1 MATNLPTN
9 SPAVKLP
16 VVMANELIWRLSVEQ
31 YHKMIRAGILTENDP
46 VEFLEGWL
54 VHKMPKNSPHSIS
67 TKLTR
72 QTLERALPAG
82 WYVETQEPI
91 TLQDSEPEPDVVVIR
106 GSIRDYTE
114 RHPAAPDIAFVIEV
128 ASSTLERDRRMKR
141 RIYARAGIAVYWLV
155 HLVES
160 CVEVYTAPSGETVE
174 ADYQQLQ
181 VCNLTDS
188 VPVIIE
194 GQEIARL
201 NVKDI
206 LP

>member
-1 MATNLPTN
+1 M
-9 SPAVKLP
+9 V
-16 VVMANELIWRLSVEQ
+16 NELIWRLSLEQ

-54 VHKMPKNSPHSIS
+54 IHKMPKNSPHSVS

-72 QTLERALPAG
+72 QLLERILPAG

-106 GSIRDYTE
+106 GSIRDYVD
-114 RHPAAPDIAFVIEV
+114 RHASAQDVAFVVEV
-128 ASSTLERDRRMKR
+128 ASSTLERDRRLKR
-141 RIYARAGIAVYWLV
+141 RIYARARIPVYWLIN
-155 HLVES
+155 LVES
-160 CVEVYTAPSGETVE
+160 CVEVYTAPLSESVE

-181 VCNLTDS
+181 LCHLSDF

-194 GQEIARL
+194 GQEIAQLTVRDL
-201 NVKDI
+201 

>member
-1 MATNLPTN
+1 MATNSSTN
-9 SPAVKLP
+9 SSVAKLP
-16 VVMANELIWRLSVEQ
+16 VVMVNELIWRLSLEQ

-54 VHKMPKNSPHSIS
+54 IHKMPKNSPHSVS

-72 QTLERALPAG
+72 QLLERILPAG

-106 GSIRDYTE
+106 GSIRDYVD
-114 RHPAAPDIAFVIEV
+114 RHASAQDVAFVVEV
-128 ASSTLERDRRMKR
+128 ASSTLERDRRLKR
-141 RIYARAGIAVYWLV
+141 RIYARAGIPVYWLIN
-155 HLVES
+155 LVES
-160 CVEVYTAPSGETVE
+160 CVEVYTAPLSESVE

-181 VCNLTDS
+181 LCHLSDS
-188 VPVIIE
+188 VSVIIE
-194 GQEIARL
+194 GKEIAQFTVREL
-201 NVKDI
+201 

>member
-1 MATNLPTN
+1 MAINL
-9 SPAVKLP
+9 SAGSSSAKLP

-106 GSIRDYTE
+106 GSIRNYTE
-114 RHPAAPDIAFVIEV
+114 HHPTAQDVAFVVEI

-141 RIYARAGIAVYWLV
+141 RIYARAGIPVYWLV
-155 HLVES
+155 NLVEN
-160 CVEVYTAPSGETVE
+160 CVEVYTAPSGESVE

-181 VCNLTDS
+181 VCSLADS
-188 VPVIIE
+188 VAVMIE
-194 GQEIARL
+194 GQEIAQL
-201 NVKDI
+201 SVKDL

>member
-9 SPAVKLP
+9 LTAAKLP
-16 VVMANELIWRLSVEQ
+16 VVMANELIWRLSIDQ
-31 YHKMIRAGILTENDP
+31 YHKMIRAGILTDTDP

-72 QTLERALPAG
+72 QMLERALPAG

-106 GSIRDYTE
+106 GNIRDYTE
-114 RHPAAPDIAFVIEV
+114 RHPSTPDIAFVVEV
-128 ASSTLERDRRMKR
+128 ASSTLERDRRLKR
-141 RIYARAGIAVYWLV
+141 RIYARAGIPVYWLV
-155 HLVES
+155 NLVES
-160 CVEVYTAPSGETVE
+160 CVEVYTAPSGEAVE

-181 VCNLTDS
+181 VCNHADS
-188 VPVIIE
+188 VPVMLE
-194 GQEIARL
+194 GEEIAKL
-201 NVKDI
+201 NVKDL

>member
-1 MATNLPTN
+1 MATRGSTG
-9 SPAVKLP
+9 SSSAKLP

-67 TKLTR
+67 TKLIR
-72 QTLERALPAG
+72 QTLARTLPDG

-114 RHPAAPDIAFVIEV
+114 RYATAEEVAFVVEV
-128 ASSTLERDRRMKR
+128 ASSTLERDRRLKR
-141 RIYARAGIAVYWLV
+141 RIYARAEIPVYWLV
-155 HLVES
+155 NLVEN
-160 CVEVYTAPSGETVE
+160 CVEVYTAPIGDSVE

-181 VCNLTDS
+181 ICHLSDA
-188 VPVIIE
+188 VPVVIE

-201 NVKDI
+201 TVRDL